1 MSYFDTMMF
10 KKIVILALL
19 VLTKKSSDA
28 QTYESYQHKG
38 EIGVGIGLSNY
49 FGDLNPDENFKRLKW
64 AGNLYYQYY
73 LNNYVGLKLSGLYT
87 RLGNSD
93 VYNSNPAYRMR
104 NLSFNTDIWEVTV
117 NGTFNFFKFL
127 PGIPG
132 HRFTPYIAAGVGVF
146 NYNPYTYLNVDG
158 TEEKVFLR
166 PLGTEGQNSTTPH
179 EGKKYSS
186 MAMAFPLS
194 LGAKYALTE
203 NLNIFAE
210 IGYRFTTTDYLD
222 DVSTTYAGPQAF
234 LPSTYNGT
242 PKDLWYAQRLQ
253 DRSGSVVAQ
262 PIGNTGMS
270 RGNSRAKDSYII
282 GLVGVSFNING
293 YKCPPSA
300 P

>member
-1 MSYFDTMMF
+1 MF
-10 KKIVILALL
+10 KKIVVLAFLFF
-19 VLTKKSSDA
+19 VKEQIKA

-49 FGDLNPDENFKRLKW
+49 FGDLNPNENFKRLKF

-87 RLGNSD
+87 KLGNSD
-93 VYNSNPAYRMR
+93 TYNKNAAYKAR
-104 NLSFNTDIWEVTV
+104 NLSFNTDVWELTV

-132 HRFTPYIAAGVGVF
+132 HRFTPYISAGVGVF

-158 TEEKVFLR
+158 TSEKVFLR
-166 PLGTEGQNSTTPH
+166 PLGTEGQNSSTPH
-179 EGKKYSS
+179 DGKKYSS

-194 LGAKYALTE
+194 FGVKYAVTE
-203 NLNIFAE
+203 NWNLFAE
-210 IGYRFTTTDYLD
+210 VGYRFTTTDYLD
-222 DVSTTYAGPQAF
+222 DVSTTYAGSDAFQAR
-234 LPSTYNGT
+234 TYNGS

-253 DRSGSVVAQ
+253 DRSGVVVTD
-262 PIGNTGMS
+262 PIGQAGYS
-270 RGNSRAKDSYII
+270 RGNSKAKDSYII
-282 GLVGVSFNING
+282 GLIGVSFNLNG

-300 P
+300 Q